1 MGSIIKES
9 PMHELTLKLTKFVS
23 KWPYLLDK
31 YKAFVESIEA
41 MCEEKT
47 EANESTQAEGELAI
61 NVEEMVS
68 SLLDLDLA
76 TSTEKNLLP
85 LSEFVPVVNTE
96 SIENKREESV
106 LTYYYLTKEQTSDIQ
121 LAAKTLSGPKRRKY
135 MAAMSLKYCNAKP
148 RLTERV
154 FGWARRAVA
163 KGLKEHNTG
172 IVQKGLQSKCC
183 GRKRWE
189 SNYPEAAKYL
199 QLIAE
204 DHAQQDPTF
213 QSTLSYTR
221 LTASAAKQAL
231 KDKGF
236 SDNEIPSLS
245 VMTDILNRTGHRLRK
260 VVKAKPQRKIKAT
273 DAIFNNIEEKDT
285 AAKMSAGRV
294 VRISLDCKATVKPS
308 ESSRGGLTRG
318 HNKASDHDFY
328 NLGSYTPCGIVDE
341 DTGKLVINIGSS
353 FKTSDFIIDSLN
365 LWWRSVPQEEQQT
378 IVKINIK
385 IDNGPENSGIR
396 THFLKR
402 IVEFADIICKDIQLI
417 YYPPYHSKYNPI
429 ERCWGILEQHWNG
442 TILNS
447 VNTMVEWA
455 KTMTWKGSNPIVKL
469 SSVIYKKGISH
480 SKLAMKEIEK
490 RLIRNPELPKYD
502 ILIKPSLA
510 S

>member
-1 MGSIIKES
+1 
-9 PMHELTLKLTKFVS
+9 MHELTRKLTEFVT
-23 KWPYLLDK
+23 KWPYLLGK

-41 MCEEKT
+41 TCEKDT
-47 EANESTQAEGELAI
+47 EANEPTQAECELAI
-61 NVEEMVS
+61 NVEEIVS
-68 SLLDLDLA
+68 SLLELDLA
-76 TSTEKNLLP
+76 ANAKEISLT
-85 LSEFVPVVNTE
+85 LSEFEPVVNTE
-96 SIENKREESV
+96 PIENKQEESA
-106 LTYYYLTKEQTSDIQ
+106 LTYHYLTKEQTSDIQ

-135 MAAMSLKYCNAKP
+135 MAAMSLKYCNGKP

-163 KGLKEHNTG
+163 KGLIEHNTG

-189 SNYPEAAKYL
+189 ANYPEAAKYL

-236 SDNEIPSLS
+236 GDNEIPSLS
-245 VMTDILNRTGHRLRK
+245 VMIDILNRTGHRLRK
-260 VVKAKPQRKIKAT
+260 VVKAKPLKKIKAT
-273 DAIFNNIEEKDT
+273 DAIFNNNKEKDT
-285 AAKMSAGRV
+285 AAKMSAGRI
-294 VRISLDCKATVKPS
+294 VRLSLDCKATVKPS

-365 LWWRSVPQEEQQT
+365 LWWSSVPPEEQQT

-385 IDNGPENSGIR
+385 VDNGPENSGVR

-402 IVEFADIICKDIQLI
+402 IVEFADAVCKEIQLM
-417 YYPPYHSKYNPI
+417 YYPPYYSKYNPI
-429 ERCWGILEQHWNG
+429 ERCWGILEKHWNG

-447 VNTMVEWA
+447 VHTMVEWA
-455 KTMTWKGSNPIVKL
+455 KTMTWKGAHPIVEL
-469 SSVIYKKGISH
+469 SSVVYKKGITH
-480 SKLAMKEIEK
+480 SKLAMKDIEN

-510 S
+510 SSGVCF

>member
-1 MGSIIKES
+1 
-9 PMHELTLKLTKFVS
+9 MHELTLKLTGFVT

-41 MCEEKT
+41 MCEQKTDANEPTKT
-47 EANESTQAEGELAI
+47 ECELAA
-61 NVEEMVS
+61 NTEET
-68 SLLDLDLA
+68 SL
-76 TSTEKNLLP
+76 S
-85 LSEFVPVVNTE
+85 LSEYEPVVNTE
-96 SIENKREESV
+96 PIENKQQGHA
-106 LTYYYLTKEQTSDIQ
+106 LTCHYLTKEQTSDIRI
-121 LAAKTLSGPKRRKY
+121 AAKILSGPKRRKY
-135 MAAMSLKYCNAKP
+135 MATICLKYCDGKP

-163 KGLKEHNTG
+163 KGLREHNTG
-172 IVQKGLQSKCC
+172 IVQKGLQSKSC

-189 SNYPEAAKYL
+189 ANYPEAAKYL

-245 VMTDILNRTGHRLRK
+245 VMTNILNRTGHRLRK
-260 VVKAKPQRKIKAT
+260 VVKAKPLKKIKAT
-273 DAIFNNIEEKDT
+273 DAIFNNIKEKDT
-285 AAKMSAGRV
+285 TAKMSVGRI
-294 VRISLDCKATVKPS
+294 VRLSLDCKATVKPS

-318 HNKASDHDFY
+318 HNKASDHDFN

-341 DTGKLVINIGSS
+341 YTGKLVINIGSS

-365 LWWRSVPQEEQQT
+365 LWWSTVTPEEQKT
-378 IVKINIK
+378 IVKIHIK
-385 IDNGPENSGIR
+385 IDNGPENSGVR

-402 IVEFADIICKDIQLI
+402 IVEFADSVCKEIHLL
-417 YYPPYHSKYNPI
+417 YYPPYYSKYNPI
-429 ERCWGILEQHWNG
+429 ERCWGVLEQHWNG

-447 VNTMVEWA
+447 VHTMVEWA
-455 KTMTWKGSNPIVKL
+455 KTMTWKGVHPIVML
-469 SSVIYKKGISH
+469 SSAIYKKGITH

-490 RLIRNPELPKYD
+490 RLIRNTELPKYD
-502 ILIKPSLA
+502 ILIRPNLITTGVCL
-510 S
+510 